1 MVFPFTSVSAPS
13 TGKSDTKKALPWT
26 ELHSRIKPISKEI
39 VKSNPHESRSNLV
52 SQKFTARDVDRL
64 ESVAYAS
71 SDNKVAANIDKNE
84 TLSRYENSC
93 LQNGIQGVVT
103 TVTKGKNTEKRSYP
117 SHYTL
122 ISECKMK
129 PNKNLYY
136 RVEDLRLDNVII
148 FLVKD
153 PKSYLSESDLV
164 SIRSLNV
171 MYDVMMV
178 DVVRLRDVDFW
189 DLKQPR
195 LNYAQ
200 QVEIS
205 NERINKATACAI
217 YYGLNPS
224 MVIRFIKGEYV
235 GESRDSSAIL
245 SAVSQHINEDDCRHI
260 ERIINQG
267 CPSFLNFEERYENKH
282 AVLRRGNQTTFL
294 EHPEVTAKAV
304 NKEEKNSHI
313 LPFKGW
319 LVYFSP
325 YCRATPQGIREKN
338 GKFRVIFDASTRL
351 TPDEIV
357 LNDVTN
363 RDDEAEIDF
372 GKAKLNLLINIYNW
386 RISYPN
392 EKIYLALAD
401 ITACFRFPRISAD
414 VAGAF
419 GFVAEGKYFV
429 STSMVF
435 GSNISANAWDALRR
449 GIQNTIPT
457 LSQRTDLVEVHE
469 ELISQLRWAEEN
481 SSHTEP
487 ATEGSIR
494 TPTTCFVGKKNEGEK
509 SPSNFSDSSSII
521 HHADTE
527 SPSKFNDSLR
537 IIHHADTELVQA
549 FPCTINRGV
558 LDETGILLPMKA
570 NVYVDDILMAA
581 VFRANILRLLAATIE
596 GIFLVCGRP
605 DISLRQCPLS
615 LEKWHELV
623 VGPTQIVLGLSLD
636 TNKMTV
642 GITEDYIQQVR
653 SLLQKWDPSRR
664 FFNVSD
670 MQKLVGKLARL
681 GEGAPWIYKL
691 MSHLYTSLAFAL
703 KSNTELLNRSSLG
716 FRELVNQIKTKNF
729 SGNQSDHQRHIKFA
743 MKEASR
749 MINKHKHKYLVN
761 ETMREELNFI
771 SDALTPDSGINFETP
786 IAHLIP
792 RTPTAL
798 IIGDSSLIACGGYSI
813 TLEFWWHLAFP
824 TNVIHKTLLHLENG
838 KDETFISINCLEFVT
853 IIINYC
859 ATIVKFA
866 NCKINDDPYPVVL
879 CVTDNTSALNWTLH
893 TSKKS
898 IIGRALARF
907 FCGLLIGSRIGIN
920 AKWISTIENIIADK
934 ISRLKENINS
944 DSSSVSHSSSSTY
957 DYSKLKQEHEELEVC
972 SFFQP
977 SPKLLSLIWEILLTQ
992 RCPDLSLILRL
1003 KPQDLGKLCI

>member
-1 MVFPFTSVSAPS
+1 
-13 TGKSDTKKALPWT
+13 
-26 ELHSRIKPISKEI
+26 
-39 VKSNPHESRSNLV
+39 
-52 SQKFTARDVDRL
+52 
-64 ESVAYAS
+64 
-71 SDNKVAANIDKNE
+71 
-84 TLSRYENSC
+84 
-93 LQNGIQGVVT
+93 
-103 TVTKGKNTEKRSYP
+103 
-117 SHYTL
+117 
-122 ISECKMK
+122 
-129 PNKNLYY
+129 
-136 RVEDLRLDNVII
+136 
-148 FLVKD
+148 
-153 PKSYLSESDLV
+153 
-164 SIRSLNV
+164 
-171 MYDVMMV
+171 
-178 DVVRLRDVDFW
+178 
-189 DLKQPR
+189 
-195 LNYAQ
+195 
-200 QVEIS
+200 
-205 NERINKATACAI
+205 
-217 YYGLNPS
+217 

-235 GESRDSSAIL
+235 GESRDANAIL
-245 SAVSQHINEDDCRHI
+245 RAVSQHINEEDCRHI

-267 CPSFLNFEERYENKH
+267 CPSYLNFEERYENKH

-294 EHPEVTAKAV
+294 QYPEVTAKAV

-338 GKFRVIFDASTRL
+338 GKFRVIFDASTRM

-386 RISYPN
+386 RISYPK
-392 EKIYLALAD
+392 EVIYLALAD

-419 GFVAEGKYFV
+419 GFVADGKYFV

-435 GSNISANAWDALRR
+435 GSNISASAWEALRR

-457 LSQRTDLVEVHE
+457 LSQRTDLVKVHE
-469 ELISQLRWAEEN
+469 ELLSQLQWDKEN
-481 SSHTEP
+481 SSH
-487 ATEGSIR
+487 A
-494 TPTTCFVGKKNEGEK
+494 
-509 SPSNFSDSSSII
+509 
-521 HHADTE
+521 
-527 SPSKFNDSLR
+527 
-537 IIHHADTELVQA
+537 ELVQA
-549 FPCTINRGV
+549 FPCDINQGV
-558 LDETGILLPMKA
+558 VDEAGNLLPMKA

-581 VFRANILRLLAATIE
+581 VLRANILKLLAATIE

-605 DISLRQCPLS
+605 DVSLRQCPLS
-615 LEKWHELV
+615 LEKWNELI
-623 VGPTQIVLGLSLD
+623 VGPIQIVLGLSLD

-703 KSNTELLNRSSLG
+703 KSNTELLSRSSNG
-716 FRELVNQIKTKNF
+716 FKELVNQIKTKNF

-749 MINKHKHKYLVN
+749 MINKHSHKYLVN
-761 ETMREELNFI
+761 ATMREELNFI
-771 SDALTPDSGINFETP
+771 SDALSENSGIKFETP

-792 RTPTAL
+792 RIPTAL
-798 IIGDSSLIACGGYSI
+798 IIGDSSLTACGGYSI
-813 TLEFWWHLAFP
+813 TLKFWWHLTFP
-824 TNVIHKTLLHLENG
+824 ENVIHRTLLHLENN
-838 KDETFISINCLEFVT
+838 KDETFISINCLEYVT

-920 AKWISTIENIIADK
+920 AKWISTIENVIADK
-934 ISRLKENINS
+934 ISRLKENFNS
-944 DSSSVSHSSSSTY
+944 DSSVSQSPSSTY
-957 DYSKLKQEHEELEVC
+957 NYSKLKQEHEELKVC

-992 RCPDLSLILRL
+992 RCPDLSLILKL
-1003 KPQDLGKLCI
+1003 KPHDLGKLCI